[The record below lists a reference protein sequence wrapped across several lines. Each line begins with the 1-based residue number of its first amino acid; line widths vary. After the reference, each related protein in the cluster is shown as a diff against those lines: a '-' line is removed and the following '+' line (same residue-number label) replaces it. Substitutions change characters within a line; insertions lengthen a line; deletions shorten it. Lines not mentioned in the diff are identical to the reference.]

1 MENKLIAYDGY
12 TVIESGYLRDDKVIS
27 YEFRNLGT
35 SIAWINGIELKPL
48 DVVLNLNAS
57 VWKTDLKD
65 NEINGLRFQVKFE
78 IGKVN
83 KLLVITKRYIN

>member
-1 MENKLIAYDGY
+1 MTNREVAYDGF
-12 TVIESGYLRDDKVIS
+12 TLINNGFIRDDKVIS

-65 NEINGLRFQVKFE
+65 NEVNGLRFQVKFE
-78 IGKVN
+78 NGKVN